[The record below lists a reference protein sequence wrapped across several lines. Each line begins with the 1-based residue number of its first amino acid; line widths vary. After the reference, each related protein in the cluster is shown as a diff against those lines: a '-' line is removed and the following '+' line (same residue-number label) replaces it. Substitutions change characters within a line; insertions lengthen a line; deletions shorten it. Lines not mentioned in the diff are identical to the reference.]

1 MPSGREIHFSTPY
14 VPPVLDADVL
24 EKTRAPP
31 DPDEAR
37 ALMDDG
43 DESSD
48 EDVLAESGLPGAF
61 SNRPANGAAGNEYY

>member
-1 MPSGREIHFSTPY
+1 MPSGREIHSSKPYTP
-14 VPPVLDADVL
+14 PELDTDVL
-24 EKTRAPP
+24 EKMRAPP

-61 SNRPANGAAGNEYY
+61 PNRPANEATGTEYY